1 MSGAVRWRRAIVS
14 VVLWWGGLSLSLWL
28 LSRAA
33 GQPTVPARCAA
44 SAVLLVA
51 VGEAGDWLRRRWR
64 AYRRSRS
71 TRLPPA

>member
-1 MSGAVRWRRAIVS
+1 MRWRRAIAS
-14 VVLWWGGLSLSLWL
+14 VVLWWAGLTLLLWL
-28 LSRAA
+28 GGRAA
-33 GQPTVPARCAA
+33 GQPTVLARCAA